1 MKIGLRGGHSPN
13 CKGAFGYLDEQAE
26 VRKIYNELVP
36 MLTAQGHT
44 VVDCNSNA
52 YTEGQELLEGTNKA
66 NASGCDIFISLHM
79 NVFNN
84 VANGTECW
92 LYDQSN
98 GNMNQIAEQIC
109 KNFKS
114 KGFYNRGTK
123 YSTGYHDLTASVMP
137 AMIIETLFCDNKHDV
152 DIYNSLGVKGIARL
166 IADGINKQASSGA
179 SDVTKPRPQGSV
191 VPNTGGLKELGK
203 VNIWTRGYTD
213 RWWDEVLNATDWI
226 GARDGEPLRYLGF
239 RVSVGKLKVRV
250 CTQANGWLEYIIFG
264 QSYNVNDLVN
274 GVVGDGSPI
283 QALEAEY
290 LTPSGYK
297 YKYAKYCLSD
307 INNESYY
314 PYQIDNQVGGG
325 YDGYA
330 GVIGI
335 AADKLIIDI
344 V

>member
-13 CKGAFGYLDEQAE
+13 CKGVFGYLDEQAE
-26 VRKIYNELVP
+26 VRKIYRELVP
-36 MLTAQGHT
+36 MLIAKGHT
-44 VVDCNSNA
+44 VVNCNSDA
-52 YTEGQELLEGTNKA
+52 YTEEQELYEGTSKA
-66 NASGCDIFISLHM
+66 NSNGCDIFVSIHM
-79 NVFNN
+79 NGFNN
-84 VANGTECW
+84 AANGTECW

-98 GNMNQIAEQIC
+98 GSMNQIAEQIC

-123 YSTGYHDLTASVMP
+123 YSTGYYDLSETNMP

-152 DIYNSLGVKGIARL
+152 DIYNSLGAKGIARL
-166 IADGINKQASSGA
+166 IADGINKQVSSGA
-179 SDVTKPRPQGSV
+179 VDVSKP
-191 VPNTGGLKELGK
+191 VPPVSANGLKELGK
-203 VNIWTRGYTD
+203 VNIWARGYTD
-213 RWWDEVLNATDWI
+213 RWWDEVLNATDWV
-226 GARDGEPLRYLGF
+226 GARDGEPLRYLAF
-239 RVSVGKLKVRV
+239 RVSVGQLKARV
-250 CTQANGWLEYIIFG
+250 HTQANGWLEYIVFG
-264 QSYNVNDLVN
+264 QSYNINDLVN

-283 QALEAEY
+283 DALEVEY
-290 LTPSGYK
+290 LTPEGYK

-314 PYQIDNQVGGG
+314 PYQVDNQVGGG
-325 YDGYA
+325 QDGYA